1 MTKWYNWTNEVL
13 SSVGIALGIDIST
26 SKDVLGLVLVI
37 LNILVL
43 LISLALKLV
52 TWFKKAKED
61 GKITKEEIDE
71 AIDIVNDS
79 IKEIEK
85 TKGED
90 ENNAK

>member
-1 MTKWYNWTNEVL
+1 MNKWYNWTNEVL

-37 LNILVL
+37 LNIIVL
-43 LISLALKLV
+43 LVSLAIKLV
-52 TWFKKAKED
+52 SWFKKAKED

-79 IKEIEK
+79 LKEIEE